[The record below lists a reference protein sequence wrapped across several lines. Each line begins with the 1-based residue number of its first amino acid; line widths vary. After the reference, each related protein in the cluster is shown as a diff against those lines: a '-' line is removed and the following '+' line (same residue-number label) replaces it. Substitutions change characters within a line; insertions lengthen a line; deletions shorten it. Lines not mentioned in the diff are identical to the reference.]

1 VYYYYYYVHLL
12 ENNLLYFMT
21 YFLAPIS
28 SIVST
33 VR

>member
-1 VYYYYYYVHLL
+1 
-12 ENNLLYFMT
+12 MT

-28 SIVST
+28 SIVPT